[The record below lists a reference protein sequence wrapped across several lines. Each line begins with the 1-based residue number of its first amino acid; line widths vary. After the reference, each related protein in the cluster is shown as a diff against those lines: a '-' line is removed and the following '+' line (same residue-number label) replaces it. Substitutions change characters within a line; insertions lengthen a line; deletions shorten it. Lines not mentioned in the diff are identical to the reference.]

1 MQYFGTDGIRQKADK
16 FTPEFLARIINGLV
30 NYAGSEIKV
39 LIAGDTR
46 ESTEWILADLESALE
61 TFGIEYSNADVLPT
75 PAINFCFY
83 EMGFDFAI
91 DVTASHN
98 PYTDNGIKI
107 FERGPKSGIK
117 LSEPGR
123 QTIEESLALEQTYAL
138 TSATLREGLHEEAVN
153 LYKNHLL
160 NYINHASFNGLHIG
174 LDCANGATSV
184 LNKTVFEQLGASVQL
199 IHADS
204 TYGTKINHNC
214 GSTHLESLIKLV
226 TENHLDFGA
235 AFDGD
240 GDRCLLVDELGEVVD
255 GDQILVILAK
265 HLNLNSIVTTV
276 MANQGLLDWAKTHHI
291 NAEITAV
298 GDSNVTATMQEKHIN
313 IGSEQSGHVI
323 LPGETTG
330 DGMLTALAIAKAV
343 SESGKSL
350 HSLAASMTKFPQV
363 IVNMTAN
370 PKQKSNLKTSDS
382 AKQLLLEYDQ
392 KLNSVNG
399 RLLVRPSGTE
409 PLIRITMWGKDEK
422 TINSLANELKT
433 KLGDVL

>member
-30 NYAGSEIKV
+30 NYAGNEIKV

-61 TFGIEYSNADVLPT
+61 TFGIEYSNAGVLPT

-98 PYTDNGIKI
+98 PYKDNGIKI

-138 TSATLREGLHEEAVN
+138 TSATLRENLHEEAVN

-160 NYINHASFNGLHIG
+160 NYINHASLNGLHIG

-199 IHADS
+199 IHADPA
-204 TYGTKINHNC
+204 YGTK
-214 GSTHLESLIKLV
+214 
-226 TENHLDFGA
+226 
-235 AFDGD
+235 
-240 GDRCLLVDELGEVVD
+240 
-255 GDQILVILAK
+255 
-265 HLNLNSIVTTV
+265 SIT
-276 MANQGLLDWAKTHHI
+276 
-291 NAEITAV
+291 TAV
-298 GDSNVTATMQEKHIN
+298 
-313 IGSEQSGHVI
+313 
-323 LPGETTG
+323 
-330 DGMLTALAIAKAV
+330 ALI
-343 SESGKSL
+343 
-350 HSLAASMTKFPQV
+350 
-363 IVNMTAN
+363 
-370 PKQKSNLKTSDS
+370 SNLSSNLSPK
-382 AKQLLLEYDQ
+382 
-392 KLNSVNG
+392 
-399 RLLVRPSGTE
+399 
-409 PLIRITMWGKDEK
+409 II
-422 TINSLANELKT
+422 
-433 KLGDVL
+433 